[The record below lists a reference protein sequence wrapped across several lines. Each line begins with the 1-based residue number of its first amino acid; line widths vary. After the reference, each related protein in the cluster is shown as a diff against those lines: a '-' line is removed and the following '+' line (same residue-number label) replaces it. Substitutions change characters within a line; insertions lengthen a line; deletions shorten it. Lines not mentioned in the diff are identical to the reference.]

1 MEATDQ
7 VGLKIHLAGKK
18 HIMKLAQADS
28 VVNVNP
34 VDISVLEKESKKNSM
49 EKSENVFGQLAAPDM
64 AKESDRKINENE
76 LDLDKKNKENLKMSQ
91 AKVFY

>member
-1 MEATDQ
+1 
-7 VGLKIHLAGKK
+7 
-18 HIMKLAQADS
+18 MKLAQADS

-34 VDISVLEKESKKNSM
+34 VDISVLEKESKKNPM